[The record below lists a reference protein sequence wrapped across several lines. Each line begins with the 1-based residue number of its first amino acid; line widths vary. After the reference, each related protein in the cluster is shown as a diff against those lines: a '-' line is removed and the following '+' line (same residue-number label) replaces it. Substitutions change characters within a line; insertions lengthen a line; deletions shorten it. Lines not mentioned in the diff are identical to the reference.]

1 MLRLTQNHEK
11 NRESAYMCPVISK
24 RNVLKGCGAQCR
36 KSPKDLKGSP
46 PPARDV
52 VSLLLIWRF
61 KYSAVNF
68 YSRRR
73 LRYSILNSRLKYF
86 RARGHAFLDLVLKSY
101 RKHLFSGH
109 VKSCIISA
117 SHNVENVVFF
127 FVCLWICF
135 SLHALKDILWFRGDL
150 AQAWSIHWRWI
161 DWIIIIIIF
170 W

>member
-1 MLRLTQNHEK
+1 
-11 NRESAYMCPVISK
+11 MCPVISK

-36 KSPKDLKGSP
+36 KSPKDLKGFFF

-68 YSRRR
+68 CSRRR

-117 SHNVENVVFF
+117 SHNVENVGFFLFACEFVF
-127 FVCLWICF
+127 L
-135 SLHALKDILWFRGDL
+135 SMH
-150 AQAWSIHWRWI
+150 
-161 DWIIIIIIF
+161 
-170 W
+170 